1 MPVNNNILAIQIQ
14 ATCLGIINPDAT
26 HRSYQDNLGNAT
38 NEKAVFPDSGIVLTN
53 QQAQGPQQFV
63 QNFRVIVQPGA
74 QTLENIPVLR
84 IARRQICLN
93 QPNTSQTSI
102 VGEMI
107 KGNFSLPAAGCLA
120 TKPDGRQGHGV
131 LPGVGQDGRP

>member
-26 HRSYQDNLGNAT
+26 HRSYQDNLGNTT
-38 NEKAVFPDSGIVLTN
+38 NEKAVFPDSGVVFTN
-53 QQAQGPQQFV
+53 QQAQGSQQFV
-63 QNFRVIVQPGA
+63 QHLRVIGQPVA

-84 IARRQICLN
+84 IDRRQICLN

-107 KGNFSLPAAGCLA
+107 QGNFSLPAVGCLA
-120 TKPDGRQGHGV
+120 TKPDGRQSHGV
-131 LPGVGQDGRP
+131 LPGVG